1 MVDAT
6 RWFGACGY
14 AYLRWI
20 AAHHGA
26 PDIVRTL
33 VPRDTEMQIGT
44 RQRPADLAATLF
56 RHTQQRRVVAVL
68 VGRLRT
74 EIVLKKA
81 HGTWAAIT
89 IGGILCGAAIF

>member
-26 PDIVRTL
+26 PDVVRTL
-33 VPRDTEMQIGT
+33 VPRDTEMRAVVPRLEPVRARPISM
-44 RQRPADLAATLF
+44 QRYFIIPSS
-56 RHTQQRRVVAVL
+56 
-68 VGRLRT
+68 GRSLPS
-74 EIVLKKA
+74 L
-81 HGTWAAIT
+81 
-89 IGGILCGAAIF
+89 